1 MTNPQNP
8 EYTPMC
14 NNENCW
20 IRVDWEPPP
29 RDTWMSCLLGYRVG
43 FRKTGSGPLIWM
55 NDEGTHRDLRSDKL
69 FFFEEAEGTNHSLTI
84 RNLEHQTEYVV
95 TIEVFNPYGDPID
108 ISQIFHVETPPEPC
122 SEASVPEPDK
132 LVESSKNSLSVHL
145 ASWQD
150 AQGCPTIFFMVEQR
164 ERGQEEWSSV
174 SRSAKPGANILISN
188 LSPATWYQI
197 KVTGERST
205 GEPRKTSEL
214 RFDGNGYMKLK
225 PEDYSLEN
233 EQDNIIEFEFRTTH
247 PEGLMFLTGSPD
259 IGYLAIQL
267 RDSRIVF
274 SFKLG
279 STGNV
284 VEIQSDP
291 VELDTWV

>member
-1 MTNPQNP
+1 MK
-8 EYTPMC
+8 
-14 NNENCW
+14 
-20 IRVDWEPPP
+20 IGGKD
-29 RDTWMSCLLGYRVG
+29 VG
-43 FRKTGSGPLIWM
+43 LWNYKAASLIQP
-55 NDEGTHRDLRSDKL
+55 S
-69 FFFEEAEGTNHSLTI
+69 
-84 RNLEHQTEYVV
+84 
-95 TIEVFNPYGDPID
+95 
-108 ISQIFHVETPPEPC
+108 VETRN
-122 SEASVPEPDK
+122 K
-132 LVESSKNSLSVHL
+132 F
-145 ASWQD
+145 
-150 AQGCPTIFFMVEQR
+150 I
-164 ERGQEEWSSV
+164 
-174 SRSAKPGANILISN
+174 
-188 LSPATWYQI
+188 
-197 KVTGERST
+197 
-205 GEPRKTSEL
+205 PRKTSEL

-291 VELDTWV
+291 VELDTWVHVHAER